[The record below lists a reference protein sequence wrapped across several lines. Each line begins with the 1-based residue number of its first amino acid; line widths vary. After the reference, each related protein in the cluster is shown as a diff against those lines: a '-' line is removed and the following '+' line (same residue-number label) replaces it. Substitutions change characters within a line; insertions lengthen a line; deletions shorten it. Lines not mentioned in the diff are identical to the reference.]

1 MYFLLAELMWRM
13 FVVLCQSAM
22 PTESSI
28 VSRLSADFGLWL
40 QTWPHVEY
48 FSSYYD
54 RYIIFFSLYIHARSN
69 KISSSLNFDSSL
81 SFISEFNLHHHL
93 LASTPPSSTVPSI
106 HLGLSTKTQ
115 VTSFQTSG
123 FIFRKSQMTQKS
135 MLQSLDINGHLPR
148 AREHL
153 NTEQSLSELALKPE
167 RRELVI

>member
-1 MYFLLAELMWRM
+1 MSFARARCLPSPASFRVYPLTSACDCRLGLTLSILARIMT
-13 FVVLCQSAM
+13 V
-22 PTESSI
+22 I
-28 VSRLSADFGLWL
+28 LSF
-40 QTWPHVEY
+40 
-48 FSSYYD
+48 F
-54 RYIIFFSLYIHARSN
+54 RYIYTRGLIRSHLR
-69 KISSSLNFDSSL
+69 STFYLSL